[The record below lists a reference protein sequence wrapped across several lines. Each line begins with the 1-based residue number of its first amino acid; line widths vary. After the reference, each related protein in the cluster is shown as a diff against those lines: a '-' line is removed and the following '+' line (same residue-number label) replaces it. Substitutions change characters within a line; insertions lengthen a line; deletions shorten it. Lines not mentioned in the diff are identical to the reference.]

1 MNTGGNIR
9 PNEAINFQPGQ
20 IVFVK
25 KGRDKGRGMIVLAA
39 ERDNGVTYL
48 RLVDGKVRPLS
59 KPKRK
64 KAMHVQPTKKIVDF
78 ASVGPRGLQDADIR
92 KLLGEEVGPLGE
104 I

>member
-1 MNTGGNIR
+1 MSVGGVGSVGIQ
-9 PNEAINFQPGQ
+9 NFQPGQ

-25 KGRDKGRGMIVLAA
+25 KGRDKGLAMVILA
-39 ERDNGVTYL
+39 VEPENGVNYL
-48 RLVDGKVRPLS
+48 RLVNGKVRPLS

-64 KAMHVQPTKKIVDF
+64 KAMHVQPTNKIVDF

-92 KLLGEEVGPLGE
+92 KMLGEEVGPLGE